1 MSFLS
6 IERTKSLRIFTK
18 RATINSLERNLN
30 YDKSLEM
37 MILKKERKWFK
48 MQLCSLALLRG
59 IRFLWCSSPSVWNFN
74 GTLVR
79 LSSPGSTLSSDSV
92 SSRVSVHLH
101 KCQLSEICS
110 WADALGWEVQST
122 CSGLASHHWVVRAE
136 GSQDLK
142 TQYRKIRSVRS
153 WGTSVLY
160 HIEVSLFCFISL
172 CRCKSVFL
180 ARSYCVL

>member
-1 MSFLS
+1 MIKAWRWWFWRKKGNGLKCSFVL
-6 IERTKSLRIFTK
+6 
-18 RATINSLERNLN
+18 
-30 YDKSLEM
+30 
-37 MILKKERKWFK
+37 WH
-48 MQLCSLALLRG
+48 CSG
-59 IRFLWCSSPSVWNFN
+59 ESDSSDAPAHVSNFN

-79 LSSPGSTLSSDSV
+79 LSSPGNTLSSDSV

-110 WADALGWEVQST
+110 RADALGWEVQST
-122 CSGLASHHWVVRAE
+122 CSGLASHHWLVRAE
-136 GSQDLK
+136 GSHELK
-142 TQYRKIRSVRS
+142 TQYRKMRSVRS

-172 CRCKSVFL
+172 CWCKSVFL